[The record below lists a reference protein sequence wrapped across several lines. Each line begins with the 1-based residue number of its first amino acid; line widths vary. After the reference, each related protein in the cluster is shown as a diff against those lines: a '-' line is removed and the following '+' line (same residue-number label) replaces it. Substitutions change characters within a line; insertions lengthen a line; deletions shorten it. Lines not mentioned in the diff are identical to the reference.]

1 MKKDEADRVEGSS
14 VMGSFFFLDNLLG
27 FSPVGKTFLRELIK
41 CKILS
46 GGDV

>member
-14 VMGSFFFLDNLLG
+14 VMGSFFLDSLLG